1 MFAQQLLQKVI
12 TYEKTNNTLRYEKKM
27 LMDAKLKSDAQSLEN
42 LSLLY
47 SIVADNLLSNKTN

>member
-27 LMDAKLKSDAQSLEN
+27 LMDSKLKSDSQNLES

-47 SIVADNLLSNKTN
+47 SIVADSILAK